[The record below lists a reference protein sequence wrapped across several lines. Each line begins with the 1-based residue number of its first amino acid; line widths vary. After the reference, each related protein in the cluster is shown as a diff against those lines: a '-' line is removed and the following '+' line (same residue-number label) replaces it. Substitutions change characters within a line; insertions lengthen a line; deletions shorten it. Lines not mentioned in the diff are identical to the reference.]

1 MKKTKKYS
9 VDISVF
15 IAFLFLA
22 VCVAAAFMLPGYLNA
37 MAEPQDGSPAAGFAG
52 VVVTLIML
60 PFVYAFV
67 YTLIGVAALVD
78 ILFINLLL
86 LVRRGLVFTKQS
98 IDLLRGI
105 SLCFLGLAVLVCPMA
120 VGAAVSAFSEGFS
133 AFGLVTGAV
142 FAVSLFLGLCVRVIK
157 NVLEEAIAIKAEND
171 LTV

>member
-60 PFVYAFV
+60 P
-67 YTLIGVAALVD
+67 
-78 ILFINLLL
+78 LLA
-86 LVRRGLVFTKQS
+86 
-98 IDLLRGI
+98 I
-105 SLCFLGLAVLVCPMA
+105 LVCPMA
-120 VGAAVSAFSEGFS
+120 IGAAVSAFSEGFS
-133 AFGLVTGAV
+133 TFGLVTGAV

-157 NVLEEAIAIKAEND
+157 NVLEEAIAIKTEND